1 MKKNSTKG
9 YAILGI
15 IFLLISIIA
24 FAVPTMKTTTFWIAY
39 FFTAIAIVSQIV
51 SWKNAFEK
59 EDTLKS
65 KFLGLPIVYIGI
77 VYLVAQIV
85 AFAVFTA
92 VPTLPIWSPLV
103 VCVAI
108 LGISAIFMIVGEAGR
123 GEIERVEAKVQKK
136 VFFIK
141 ALQADVELLIDR
153 ETDTE
158 IRTALQQLAEKI
170 RFSDPMSDDTLSKI
184 ESTIADRVAE
194 LKKESDKMAIIHE
207 LDLLLAERNKTVKQL
222 K

>member
-123 GEIERVEAKVQKK
+123 GEIERVEEKVQKK

-141 ALQADVELLIDR
+141 ELQADVELLADA
-153 ETDTE
+153 ETDSSTKA
-158 IRTALQQLAEKI
+158 ALRQLAEKI
-170 RFSDPMSDDTLSKI
+170 RFSDPMSSEQLVDLESKI
-184 ESTIADRVAE
+184 SEKAAE
-194 LKKESDKMAIIHE
+194 LKTAVSRMEIVTEIN
-207 LDLLLAERNKTVKQL
+207 LLLDERNKKCRL
-222 K
+222 GK

>member
-170 RFSDPMSDDTLSKI
+170 RFSDPMSDNTVADI
-184 ESTIADRVAE
+184 ESTIAAKVFK
-194 LKKESDKMAIIHE
+194 LKTQSDKMAIIQE
-207 LDLLLAERNKTVKQL
+207 LNLLLTERNKKAKIL

>member
-141 ALQADVELLIDR
+141 ELQADVELLADA
-153 ETDTE
+153 ETDSSTKA
-158 IRTALQQLAEKI
+158 ALRQLAEKI
-170 RFSDPMSDDTLSKI
+170 RFSDPMSSEQLVDLESKI
-184 ESTIADRVAE
+184 SEKAAE
-194 LKKESDKMAIIHE
+194 LKTAVSRMEIVTEIN
-207 LDLLLAERNKTVKQL
+207 LLLDERNKKCGL
-222 K
+222 GK